1 MNEDILKALYGL
13 KATNKTSNPA
23 PFREYIAE
31 IDALIAEGVKA
42 SQIEIAFEE
51 FGFKVAPAALRSA
64 LYRYRKQQ
72 RTDGKPAPEKKHPLP
87 ERATVSL
94 ALQVDQKPR
103 KDGEEKPPLET
114 QPPPAAPAEKKDPW
128 AYKSSLTDEEK
139 AHLRSLTPAEQIAL
153 YREQAQKKRFVH
165 NPTPE
170 RFRKEGE

>member
-1 MNEDILKALYGL
+1 MNEEILKVLYGL
-13 KATNKTSNPA
+13 KATNKTCHPA

-31 IDALIAEGVKA
+31 IDALIAEGIKA

-72 RTDGKPAPEKKHPLP
+72 KSQGHLSPERKRPLP
-87 ERATVSL
+87 ERPKVSL
-94 ALQVDQKPR
+94 ALQVAKKHRQD
-103 KDGEEKPPLET
+103 EEKETVAATPPE
-114 QPPPAAPAEKKDPW
+114 APTGKTDPW
-128 AYKSSLTDEEK
+128 AYKSPLTEEEK
-139 AHLRSLTPAEQIAL
+139 AHLRSLSPSEQIAL
-153 YREQAQKKRFVH
+153 YREQAQRKKFTH